1 MAECVDAET
10 AREETRRVSG
20 LGKGAFT
27 LSNMGTAFSWGFIT
41 SYFMLFCTDALGI
54 SAYVCSLLLL
64 GSRLFDGVTDVL
76 CGVLLDRHETRW
88 GRYRPWIAVFAIP
101 VALTTCLLFYCD
113 ASWPLAVRIA
123 WVTVAYLLYLLAF
136 TGLNT
141 SLCAMSSVMS
151 GSPDERASIISLQRA
166 AGILGVLVMTAIAA
180 AYFESNGSSNASSYF
195 ELAVLFGAISIPLY
209 LLTPLF
215 CKERIIP
222 EKPQKPQY
230 RASKV
235 FRDNLSNEP
244 FRIALMGHFLNGFVI
259 YGRVSIFV
267 YYFKYVVGSMAMYAL
282 FILVM
287 RVAQIVGAW
296 AAQHLLKLF
305 KMPGRALVVVYVTY
319 GLCLVATFF
328 VAPSGSALMLWWV
341 LVALASL
348 LFGASNAMIYIIIP
362 DLVDFCEYRNKTRND
377 GGVFT
382 ILEFG
387 NKVGMALG
395 TAGIGIALGMLGYSA
410 NMAQTPEVITGI
422 NVWMFIVPGV
432 LSALIGLLFV
442 RYKLTRTVLHAND

>member
-1 MAECVDAET
+1 MAKRTDADAVQKET
-10 AREETRRVSG
+10 IRVSW
-20 LGKGAFT
+20 LSKGAFT

-64 GSRLFDGVTDVL
+64 GSRLFDGVTDVA

-88 GRYRPWIAVFAIP
+88 GRYRPWIAAFAIP
-101 VALTTCLLFYCD
+101 VALATCLLFYCD
-113 ASWPLAVRIA
+113 AAWPQVVRIA
-123 WVTVAYLLYLLAF
+123 WVSVAYLLYLLAF

-151 GSPDERASIISLQRA
+151 GAPEERANVISLQRA
-166 AGILGVLVMTAIAA
+166 AGILGVLIMTTIAA
-180 AYFESNGSSNASSYF
+180 AYFEQNGSSNTSSYF

-215 CKERIIP
+215 CKEQIIP
-222 EKPQKPQY
+222 ERPQKTQY

-235 FRDNLSNEP
+235 LRDNLSNEP

-267 YYFKYVVGSMAMYAL
+267 YYFKYVVGSMALYAL
-282 FILVM
+282 FKLVM
-287 RVAQIVGAW
+287 RVAQIVGSW

-305 KMPGRALVVVYVTY
+305 KMPGRALVFLYVTY
-319 GLCLVATFF
+319 GLCLTITFF
-328 VAPSGSALMLWWV
+328 VAPSGATLMLWWV
-341 LVALASL
+341 LVAVASF
-348 LFGASNAMIYIIIP
+348 LFGASNATIYIIIP
-362 DLVDFCEYRNKTRND
+362 DLVDYCEYRNKTRND

-395 TAGIGIALGMLGYSA
+395 TSGIGVALGMLGYSA
-410 NMAQTPEVITGI
+410 NMVQTPEVITGI
-422 NVWMFIVPGV
+422 SAWMFIVPGV
-432 LSALIGLLFV
+432 LSALIGLLFI
-442 RYKLTRTVLHAND
+442 RYKLRRTVLHAND